1 MMKTVFGGLFKGD
14 RVVWGLIVVFMIYSL
29 LAVYSSSVS
38 LAFSRHG
45 GDTTFF
51 LKTQAMM
58 LIFCL
63 FIITVTHHLPY
74 KIYSSLAGTI
84 LFVAIILLIITLLFP
99 VRINEASRWIMIP
112 GTGFM
117 IQTSDLAKVA
127 LVIYLARML
136 SQNQGNL
143 HDFKLMTRIMIVPVA
158 IVCALIM
165 PENLS
170 TAVMIFG
177 MSLIIMFIG
186 RMPFKYIMAWL
197 GIAVA
202 AIIIFA
208 LVLDLAT
215 ENNRV
220 SVWKSRIENYV
231 SGEGNKDADYQAN
244 QAKIAIATGG
254 LIGKA
259 PGNSVQRNMLP
270 QSNSDFIFAIII
282 EEYGLLFGALPVL
295 FVYLILLFR
304 GVAIARK
311 CETAFPAFLV
321 MGLTI
326 MLVTQAMI
334 NMAVA
339 VGLFPVTGQT
349 LPMISWGRTSM
360 VVSSFSLGAILGVSR
375 IINARAA
382 EGEEIDPDEKEDPG
396 DGLIY
401 EGVNE

>member
-1 MMKTVFGGLFKGD
+1 MKTVFGGLFKGD

-38 LAFSRHG
+38 VAFSRHG

-51 LKTQAMM
+51 LKSQAMM

-74 KIYSSLAGTI
+74 RIYSSLAGFI
-84 LFVAIILLIITLLFP
+84 LFVAIILLIITLIFP

-127 LVIYLARML
+127 LIIYLARML
-136 SQNQGNL
+136 SQNQNNL
-143 HDFKLMTRIMIVPVA
+143 RDFKLMTRIMIVPVA

-177 MSLIIMFIG
+177 MALVIMFIG
-186 RMPFKYIMAWL
+186 RMPVKYLFAWL
-197 GIAVA
+197 GLAIA
-202 AIIIFA
+202 AIVIFA
-208 LVLDLAT
+208 LLLDLVT
-215 ENNRV
+215 ETNRV

-231 SGEGNKDADYQAN
+231 KGENDSDADYQAN

-282 EEYGLLFGALPVL
+282 EEYGLIFGALPVL

-304 GVAIARK
+304 GIAIARK

-321 MGLTI
+321 LGLTI
-326 MLVTQAMI
+326 MLVTQAII

-375 IINARAA
+375 VIRAKARKDQTVNM
-382 EGEEIDPDEKEDPG
+382 EEEDPD

-401 EGVNE
+401 ETANE

>member
-1 MMKTVFGGLFKGD
+1 MF
-14 RVVWGLIVVFMIYSL
+14 YSL

-38 LAFSRHG
+38 LAFSSHG

-51 LKTQAMM
+51 LKSHGMM
-58 LIFCL
+58 LVFCL
-63 FIITVTHHLPY
+63 FIITVTQHLPY
-74 KIYSSLAGTI
+74 KVYSSLAGFG
-84 LFVAIILLIITLLFP
+84 LFVAIILLVLTLLFP

-112 GTGFM
+112 GTNFM

-127 LVIYLARML
+127 LVIYIARML
-136 SQNQGNL
+136 SRNQHNL
-143 HDFKLMTRIMIVPVA
+143 HDFKYMTRVMIVPLA

-177 MSLIIMFIG
+177 VALIIMFIG
-186 RMPFKYIMAWL
+186 RVPVKFLFAWL
-197 GIAVA
+197 GMALA
-202 AIIIFA
+202 AIILFA
-208 LVLDLAT
+208 LLLDLVT
-215 ENNRV
+215 DNNRV
-220 SVWKSRIENYV
+220 SVWKSRIENFV
-231 SGEGNKDADYQAN
+231 SGEDDRDGDYQSN

-295 FVYLILLFR
+295 FIYLILLFR
-304 GVAIARK
+304 GIAIARK
-311 CETAFPAFLV
+311 CETGFPAYLV
-321 MGLTI
+321 LGLTV
-326 MLVTQAMI
+326 MLVTQAMV
-334 NMAVA
+334 NMSVA
-339 VGLFPVTGQT
+339 VGLIPVTGQT

-360 VVSSFSLGAILGVSR
+360 VVSSFSLGVILAVSR
-375 IINARAA
+375 MVRAKS
-382 EGEEIDPDEKEDPG
+382 ETVESNDNEMEDPG

-401 EGVNE
+401 ETADE

>member
-1 MMKTVFGGLFKGD
+1 MKVFGGLFKGD

-38 LAFSRHG
+38 IAFSRHG

-51 LKTQAMM
+51 LKSQAMM

-74 KIYSSLAGTI
+74 RIYSSLAGFI
-84 LFVAIILLIITLLFP
+84 LFVAIVLLIITLIFP

-127 LVIYLARML
+127 LIIYLARML
-136 SQNQGNL
+136 SQNQHNL
-143 HDFKLMTRIMIVPVA
+143 KDFKLMTRIMIVPVA

-177 MSLIIMFIG
+177 MALLIMFIG
-186 RMPFKYIMAWL
+186 RMPVKYLLAWMGMA
-197 GIAVA
+197 IA

-208 LVLDLAT
+208 LLLDLVT

-220 SVWKSRIENYV
+220 AVWKDRLENYAK
-231 SGEGNKDADYQAN
+231 GENDRDADYQSN

-295 FVYLILLFR
+295 FIYLILLFR
-304 GVAIARK
+304 GIAIARK

-321 MGLTI
+321 LGLTV

-339 VGLFPVTGQT
+339 VGLLPVTGQT

-375 IINARAA
+375 VIRAKAR
-382 EGEEIDPDEKEDPG
+382 EEEFNNTEQEDPG

-401 EGVNE
+401 ETANG

>member
-1 MMKTVFGGLFKGD
+1 MKTAFGGLFRGD
-14 RVVWGLIVVFMIYSL
+14 RVVWGLIVLFMIYSL

-38 LAFSRHG
+38 VAFARHG
-45 GDTTFF
+45 GNTTFF
-51 LKTQAMM
+51 LKSQSMM
-58 LIFCL
+58 LVFCL
-63 FIITVTHHLPY
+63 FIITLAHHLPY
-74 KIYSSLAGTI
+74 RIYSSLAGFI

-127 LVIYLARML
+127 IVIYLARML
-136 SQNQGNL
+136 SQNQHNL
-143 HDFKLMTRIMIVPVA
+143 NNFKLMTRIMIVPVA

-170 TAVMIFG
+170 TAVMIFA
-177 MSLIIMFIG
+177 MALLIMFIG
-186 RMPFKYIMAWL
+186 RMPFKYLLAWMGMAL
-197 GIAVA
+197 A

-208 LVLDLAT
+208 LLLDMVT
-215 ENNRV
+215 ETNRV

-231 SGEGNKDADYQAN
+231 KGDKENSDADYQSN

-295 FVYLILLFR
+295 FGYLILLFR
-304 GVAIARK
+304 GISIARK

-321 MGLTI
+321 LGLTI
-326 MLVTQAMI
+326 MLVSQAVI
-334 NMAVA
+334 NMSVA
-339 VGLFPVTGQT
+339 VGLLPVTGQT

-360 VVSSFSLGAILGVSR
+360 VVSSFSLGAILAVSR
-375 IINARAA
+375 VVRAKTLEHQQA
-382 EGEEIDPDEKEDPG
+382 EVEEENPD

-401 EGVNE
+401 ETVNG

>member
-1 MMKTVFGGLFKGD
+1 MRTVLGGLFKGD
-14 RVVWGLIVVFMIYSL
+14 RVVWGLIVVFMFYSL

-38 LAFSRHG
+38 LAFSSHG

-51 LKTQAMM
+51 LKSHGMM
-58 LIFCL
+58 LVFCL
-63 FIITVTHHLPY
+63 FIITVTQHLPY
-74 KIYSSLAGTI
+74 KVYSSLAGFG
-84 LFVAIILLIITLLFP
+84 LFVAIILLVLTLLFP

-112 GTGFM
+112 GTNFM

-136 SQNQGNL
+136 SGNQHNL
-143 HDFKLMTRIMIVPVA
+143 NDFKHMTRVMIVPLA

-177 MSLIIMFIG
+177 VALIIMFIG
-186 RMPFKYIMAWL
+186 RVPVKFLFAWL
-197 GIAVA
+197 GMALA
-202 AIIIFA
+202 AIILFA
-208 LVLDLAT
+208 MLLDLVT
-215 ENNRV
+215 DNNRV
-220 SVWKSRIENYV
+220 SVWKSRIENFV
-231 SGEGNKDADYQAN
+231 SGENDRDGDYQSN

-295 FVYLILLFR
+295 FIYLILLFR
-304 GVAIARK
+304 GIAIARK
-311 CETAFPAFLV
+311 CETGFPAYLV
-321 MGLTI
+321 LGLTV
-326 MLVTQAMI
+326 MLVTQAMV
-334 NMAVA
+334 NMSVA
-339 VGLFPVTGQT
+339 VGLIPVTGQT

-360 VVSSFSLGAILGVSR
+360 VVSSFSLGVILAVSR
-375 IINARAA
+375 VVRARS
-382 EGEEIDPDEKEDPG
+382 ETVEPNGNEMEDPG

-401 EGVNE
+401 ETADE

>member
-1 MMKTVFGGLFKGD
+1 MLGGLFKGD
-14 RVVWGLIVVFMIYSL
+14 RVLWGLIVVFMIYSL

-38 LAFSRHG
+38 VAFSRHG

-51 LKTQAMM
+51 LKSQAMM

-74 KIYSSLAGTI
+74 RIYSSLAGFI
-84 LFVAIILLIITLLFP
+84 LFVAIILLIVTLIFP

-127 LVIYLARML
+127 LIIYLARML
-136 SQNQGNL
+136 SQNQHNL
-143 HDFKLMTRIMIVPVA
+143 KDFKLMTRIMIVPVA

-186 RMPFKYIMAWL
+186 RMPVKYLFAWMGL
-197 GIAVA
+197 ALAAV
-202 AIIIFA
+202 IIFA

-215 ENNRV
+215 DANRV

-231 SGEGNKDADYQAN
+231 RGGDDLEGDYQAN

-295 FVYLILLFR
+295 FIYIILLFR
-304 GVAIARK
+304 GIAIARK

-321 MGLTI
+321 LGLTI
-326 MLVTQAMI
+326 MLVTQAVI

-339 VGLFPVTGQT
+339 VGLLPVTGQT

-375 IINARAA
+375 VIRARTV
-382 EGEEIDPDEKEDPG
+382 EGAEEIAEEEDPA

-401 EGVNE
+401 DTVNE

>member
-1 MMKTVFGGLFKGD
+1 MKTVLGGLFKGD
-14 RVVWGLIVVFMIYSL
+14 RVVWGLIVVFMFYSL

-38 LAFSRHG
+38 LAFSSHG

-51 LKTQAMM
+51 LKSHGMM

-63 FIITVTHHLPY
+63 FIITVTQHLPY
-74 KIYSSLAGTI
+74 KVYSSLAGFG
-84 LFVAIILLIITLLFP
+84 LFVAIILLILTLLFP

-112 GTGFM
+112 GTNFM

-136 SQNQGNL
+136 SRNQHNL
-143 HDFKLMTRIMIVPVA
+143 HDFRYMTRVLIVPLA
-158 IVCALIM
+158 IICALIM

-177 MSLIIMFIG
+177 VALIIMFIG
-186 RMPFKYIMAWL
+186 RVPVKFLFAWL
-197 GIAVA
+197 GMALA
-202 AIIIFA
+202 AIILFA
-208 LVLDLAT
+208 LLLDLVT
-215 ENNRV
+215 DNNRV
-220 SVWKSRIENYV
+220 SVWKSRIENFV
-231 SGEGNKDADYQAN
+231 SGEDDRDGDYQSN

-295 FVYLILLFR
+295 FIYLILLFR
-304 GVAIARK
+304 GIAIARK
-311 CETAFPAFLV
+311 CETGFPAYLV
-321 MGLTI
+321 LGLTV
-326 MLVTQAMI
+326 MLVTQAMV
-334 NMAVA
+334 NMSVA
-339 VGLFPVTGQT
+339 VGLIPVTGQT

-360 VVSSFSLGAILGVSR
+360 VVSSFSLGVILAVSR
-375 IINARAA
+375 MVRAKSETDELNDN
-382 EGEEIDPDEKEDPG
+382 EGEDPG

-401 EGVNE
+401 ETADE

>member
-1 MMKTVFGGLFKGD
+1 MLAGLFKGD
-14 RVVWGLIVVFMIYSL
+14 RVVWGLIVVFMFYSL

-38 LAFSRHG
+38 LAFSSHG

-51 LKTQAMM
+51 LKSHGMM

-63 FIITVTHHLPY
+63 FIITVTQHLPY
-74 KIYSSLAGTI
+74 KVYSSLAGFI
-84 LFVAIILLIITLLFP
+84 LFVSIIMLVLTLLFP

-112 GTGFM
+112 GTNFM

-136 SQNQGNL
+136 SKNQHNL
-143 HDFKLMTRIMIVPVA
+143 NDFRYMTRIMIVPLA
-158 IVCALIM
+158 IICALIM

-170 TAVMIFG
+170 TAVIIFG
-177 MSLIIMFIG
+177 VALIIMFIG
-186 RMPFKYIMAWL
+186 RVPVKFLLAWL
-197 GIAVA
+197 GMALA
-202 AIIIFA
+202 AIILFA
-208 LVLDLAT
+208 LLLDLVRD
-215 ENNRV
+215 NNRV
-220 SVWKSRIENYV
+220 SVWKSRIENFI
-231 SGEGNKDADYQAN
+231 SGENDRDADYQSN

-254 LIGKA
+254 LVGKA

-295 FVYLILLFR
+295 FIYLILLFR
-304 GVAIARK
+304 GIAIARK
-311 CETAFPAFLV
+311 CETGFPAYLV
-321 MGLTI
+321 LGLTV
-326 MLVTQAMI
+326 MLVTQAMV

-339 VGLFPVTGQT
+339 VGLIPVTGQT

-360 VVSSFSLGAILGVSR
+360 VVSSFSLGVILAVSR
-375 IINARAA
+375 MVRAKS
-382 EGEEIDPDEKEDPG
+382 ETGELSDTEMEDPG

-401 EGVNE
+401 EAADE

>member
-1 MMKTVFGGLFKGD
+1 
-14 RVVWGLIVVFMIYSL
+14 
-29 LAVYSSSVS
+29 
-38 LAFSRHG
+38 
-45 GDTTFF
+45 
-51 LKTQAMM
+51 
-58 LIFCL
+58 
-63 FIITVTHHLPY
+63 
-74 KIYSSLAGTI
+74 
-84 LFVAIILLIITLLFP
+84 
-99 VRINEASRWIMIP
+99 
-112 GTGFM
+112 
-117 IQTSDLAKVA
+117 
-127 LVIYLARML
+127 
-136 SQNQGNL
+136 
-143 HDFKLMTRIMIVPVA
+143 MTRIMIVPVA

-177 MSLIIMFIG
+177 MALVIMFIG
-186 RMPFKYIMAWL
+186 RMPVKYLFAWL
-197 GIAVA
+197 GIAIA
-202 AIIIFA
+202 AIVIFA
-208 LVLDLAT
+208 LLLDLAT
-215 ENNRV
+215 ETNRV

-231 SGEGNKDADYQAN
+231 KGENDSDTDYQAN

-282 EEYGLLFGALPVL
+282 EEYGLIFGALPVL

-304 GVAIARK
+304 GIAIARK

-321 MGLTI
+321 LGLTI

-375 IINARAA
+375 VIRAKARKDQTVNM
-382 EGEEIDPDEKEDPG
+382 EEEDPG

-401 EGVNE
+401 ETANE

>member
-1 MMKTVFGGLFKGD
+1 MKTVLGGLFKGD
-14 RVVWGLIVVFMIYSL
+14 RVVWGLIVVLMIYSL

-38 LAFSRHG
+38 VAFSRHG

-51 LKTQAMM
+51 LKSQAMM

-74 KIYSSLAGTI
+74 RIYSSLASFI
-84 LFVAIILLIITLLFP
+84 LFVAIVLLVLTLVFP

-127 LVIYLARML
+127 LIIYLARML
-136 SQNQGNL
+136 SQNQHHL
-143 HDFKLMTRIMIVPVA
+143 KDFKLMTRIMIVPVA
-158 IVCALIM
+158 IVCILIM

-170 TAVMIFG
+170 TAVLIFG
-177 MSLIIMFIG
+177 MALLIMFFG
-186 RMPFKYIMAWL
+186 RMPLKYLLAWMGMA
-197 GIAVA
+197 IA
-202 AIIIFA
+202 AIVILA
-208 LVLDLAT
+208 LLLDLVT

-220 SVWKSRIENYV
+220 SVWKDRIENYV
-231 SGEGNKDADYQAN
+231 KGENDSDADYQSN

-282 EEYGLLFGALPVL
+282 EEYGLIFGALPVL

-304 GVAIARK
+304 GIAIARK

-321 MGLTI
+321 LGLTV
-326 MLVTQAMI
+326 MLVSQAML

-339 VGLFPVTGQT
+339 VGLLPVTGQT

-375 IINARAA
+375 VVRAKA
-382 EGEEIDPDEKEDPG
+382 GKEVTAGEEKEDPG

-401 EGVNE
+401 ETANG

>member
-1 MMKTVFGGLFKGD
+1 MKTVFGGLFRGD
-14 RVVWGLIVVFMIYSL
+14 RVVWGLIVLFMIYSL

-38 LAFSRHG
+38 VAFARHG
-45 GDTTFF
+45 GNTTFF
-51 LKTQAMM
+51 LKSQAMM
-58 LIFCL
+58 LIFCV
-63 FIITVTHHLPY
+63 FIITLTHHLPY
-74 KIYSSLAGTI
+74 RIYSSLAGFI

-127 LVIYLARML
+127 IVIYLARML
-136 SQNQGNL
+136 SQNQHSLNN
-143 HDFKLMTRIMIVPVA
+143 FKLMTRIMIVPVA

-170 TAVMIFG
+170 TAVMIFA
-177 MSLIIMFIG
+177 MALLIMFIG
-186 RMPFKYIMAWL
+186 RMPFKYLLAWM
-197 GIAVA
+197 GIALA
-202 AIIIFA
+202 AIVIFA
-208 LVLDLAT
+208 LLLDLVT
-215 ENNRV
+215 ETNRV

-231 SGEGNKDADYQAN
+231 EGDSGNSDADYQSN

-295 FVYLILLFR
+295 FGYLILLFR
-304 GVAIARK
+304 GISIARK

-321 MGLTI
+321 LGLTI
-326 MLVTQAMI
+326 MLVTQAVI
-334 NMAVA
+334 NMSVA
-339 VGLFPVTGQT
+339 VGLLPVTGQT

-360 VVSSFSLGAILGVSR
+360 VVSSFSLGAILAVSR
-375 IINARAA
+375 VVRAKNLEHQQA
-382 EGEEIDPDEKEDPG
+382 EVEEESPD

-401 EGVNE
+401 ETVNG

>member
-1 MMKTVFGGLFKGD
+1 MKVFGGLFKGD

-38 LAFSRHG
+38 IAFSRHG

-51 LKTQAMM
+51 LKSQAMM

-74 KIYSSLAGTI
+74 RIYSSLAGFI
-84 LFVAIILLIITLLFP
+84 LFVAIVLLIITLIFP

-127 LVIYLARML
+127 LIIYLARML
-136 SQNQGNL
+136 SQNQQNL
-143 HDFKLMTRIMIVPVA
+143 KDFKLMTRIMIVPVA

-177 MSLIIMFIG
+177 MALLIMFIG
-186 RMPFKYIMAWL
+186 RMPVKYLLAWMGMA
-197 GIAVA
+197 IA

-208 LVLDLAT
+208 LLLDLVT

-220 SVWKSRIENYV
+220 AVWKDRLENYAK
-231 SGEGNKDADYQAN
+231 GENDRDADYQSN

-304 GVAIARK
+304 GIAIARK

-321 MGLTI
+321 LGLTV

-339 VGLFPVTGQT
+339 VGLLPVTGQT

-375 IINARAA
+375 VIRAKAR
-382 EGEEIDPDEKEDPG
+382 EEEFNNTEQEDPG

-401 EGVNE
+401 ETANG

>member
-1 MMKTVFGGLFKGD
+1 MKTVFGGLFKGD

-38 LAFSRHG
+38 VAFSRHG

-51 LKTQAMM
+51 LKSQAMM

-74 KIYSSLAGTI
+74 RIYSSLAGFI
-84 LFVAIILLIITLLFP
+84 LFVAIILLIITLIFP

-127 LVIYLARML
+127 LIIYLARML
-136 SQNQGNL
+136 SQNQHNL
-143 HDFKLMTRIMIVPVA
+143 KDFKLMTRIMIVPVA

-170 TAVMIFG
+170 TAVMIFC
-177 MSLIIMFIG
+177 MSLLIMFIG
-186 RMPFKYIMAWL
+186 RMPVKYLFAWMGL
-197 GIAVA
+197 AIA
-202 AIIIFA
+202 AIVVFA
-208 LVLDLAT
+208 LLLDAVS

-220 SVWKSRIENYV
+220 SVWKGRLENYV
-231 SGEGNKDADYQAN
+231 KGENDSDADYQAN

-282 EEYGLLFGALPVL
+282 EEYGLIFGALPVL

-304 GVAIARK
+304 GIAIARK

-321 MGLTI
+321 LGLTV

-339 VGLFPVTGQT
+339 VGLLPVTGQT

-375 IINARAA
+375 VVRAKA
-382 EGEEIDPDEKEDPG
+382 QSEEVIDSEQEDPG

-401 EGVNE
+401 ETANG

>member
-1 MMKTVFGGLFKGD
+1 MKTVFGGLFKGD
-14 RVVWGLIVVFMIYSL
+14 RVVWGLIVVFMFYSL

-38 LAFSRHG
+38 LAFSSHG

-51 LKTQAMM
+51 LKSHGMM

-63 FIITVTHHLPY
+63 FIITITQHLPY
-74 KIYSSLAGTI
+74 KVYSSLAGFG
-84 LFVAIILLIITLLFP
+84 LFVAIIMLVLTLLFP

-112 GTGFM
+112 GTNFM

-136 SQNQGNL
+136 SKNQHKLN
-143 HDFKLMTRIMIVPVA
+143 DFRYMTRVLIVPLA
-158 IVCALIM
+158 IICALIM

-177 MSLIIMFIG
+177 VALIIMFIG
-186 RMPFKYIMAWL
+186 RVPVKFLLAWL
-197 GIAVA
+197 GMALA
-202 AIIIFA
+202 AIILFA
-208 LVLDLAT
+208 LLLDLAT
-215 ENNRV
+215 DNNRV
-220 SVWKSRIENYV
+220 SVWKSRIENFV
-231 SGEGNKDADYQAN
+231 SGENNSDADYQSN

-282 EEYGLLFGALPVL
+282 EEYGLLFGALPIL
-295 FVYLILLFR
+295 FIYLILLFR
-304 GVAIARK
+304 GIAIARK
-311 CETAFPAFLV
+311 CETGFPAYLV
-321 MGLTI
+321 LGLTV
-326 MLVTQAMI
+326 MLVTQAMV

-339 VGLFPVTGQT
+339 VGLIPVTGQT

-360 VVSSFSLGAILGVSR
+360 VVSSFALGVILAVSR
-375 IINARAA
+375 MVRAK
-382 EGEEIDPDEKEDPG
+382 GETGELNDTETEDPG

-401 EGVNE
+401 EAANE